1 MNMLAMTLSPELDRN
16 GAAFA
21 FPVGDL
27 ISESLLDRRLRT
39 ATRRLLQARE
49 HIFFDGDPK
58 DHIYKVEKGA
68 VCLYKTLPD
77 GRRQIVDFAYPGD
90 LIGLSTLENHVFSAQ
105 AIALTRLRCLPAGLL
120 EEMAKN
126 DPRVGVQLYRALSDQ
141 LLSAHDL
148 LLTVGQRNATERL
161 AALLMALSRRN
172 DRGGADPA
180 RIALPM
186 TRADIADFLSLTIE
200 TVSRT
205 FTKLRQGGIIDLA
218 HSSLVVI
225 RDRRALARL
234 AAGEAERI

>member
-1 MNMLAMTLSPELDRN
+1 MLAMTLSPELDRN
-16 GAAFA
+16 DAVFGL
-21 FPVGDL
+21 PVGDL
-27 ISESLLDRRLRT
+27 ASESLLDRRIRT
-39 ATRRLLQARE
+39 APSRLLQARE

-58 DHIYKVEKGA
+58 DRIYKVEKGA

-90 LIGLSTLENHVFSAQ
+90 LIGLSTLETHVFSAQ
-105 AIALTRLRCLPAGLL
+105 AIALTRLRCLPVGLL
-120 EEMAKN
+120 DEMARN
-126 DPRVGVQLYRALSDQ
+126 DPRVGVQLYEALSDQ

-161 AALLMALSRRN
+161 AALLIALSRRN
-172 DRGGADPA
+172 ERGGADPG

-205 FTKLRQGGIIDLA
+205 FTKLRQGGLIDLA

-225 RDRRALARL
+225 RDRRALGRL
-234 AAGEAERI
+234 AVGEAEGMN

>member
-1 MNMLAMTLSPELDRN
+1 MLAMTLSPELDRN
-16 GAAFA
+16 GAAFGL
-21 FPVGDL
+21 PVGNL
-27 ISESLLDRRLRT
+27 ASESLLDRRIRT
-39 ATRRLLQARE
+39 AASRLLQARE

-58 DHIYKVEKGA
+58 DRIYKVEKGA

-77 GRRQIVDFAYPGD
+77 GRRQIVDFAYSGD
-90 LIGLSTLENHVFSAQ
+90 LIGLSTLETHVFSAQ
-105 AIALTRLRCLPAGLL
+105 AIALTRLRCLPVGLL
-120 EEMAKN
+120 EEMARN
-126 DPRVGVQLYRALSDQ
+126 DPRVGVQLYQALSDQ

-172 DRGGADPA
+172 ERSGADPT

-205 FTKLRQGGIIDLA
+205 FTKLRQGGLIDLA

-225 RDRRALARL
+225 RDQRALGRL
-234 AAGEAERI
+234 AVGEAEGMK

>member
-1 MNMLAMTLSPELDRN
+1 MLAMTLSPELDRN
-16 GAAFA
+16 GAVFGL
-21 FPVGDL
+21 PVGDL
-27 ISESLLDRRLRT
+27 ASESLLDRRIRT
-39 ATRRLLQARE
+39 AASRLLQARE

-58 DHIYKVEKGA
+58 DRIYKVEKGA

-90 LIGLSTLENHVFSAQ
+90 LIGLSTLETHVFSAQ
-105 AIALTRLRCLPAGLL
+105 AIALTRLRCLPVGLL
-120 EEMAKN
+120 DEMARN
-126 DPRVGVQLYRALSDQ
+126 DPRVGVQLYEALSDQ

-161 AALLMALSRRN
+161 AALLIALSRRN
-172 DRGGADPA
+172 ERSGADPA

-205 FTKLRQGGIIDLA
+205 FTKLRQGGLIDLA

-225 RDRRALARL
+225 RDRRALGRL
-234 AAGEAERI
+234 AVGEAEGMK